1 MNLPALSGISAWKAL
16 GRSFQR
22 NQIWEKTQSLQ
33 RNRIW
38 EKYDQGQLLSFA
50 I

>member
-22 NQIWEKTQSLQ
+22 EPDLGEDTELAAEPDSG
-33 RNRIW
+33 
-38 EKYDQGQLLSFA
+38 EV
-50 I
+50 